1 MSLFLLRFELELFRN
16 SFSKLEEELFRN
28 FSETFQKLFRNFEPQ
43 FEQELIQ
50 VI

>member
-28 FSETFQKLFRNFEPQ
+28 FEPQ

>member
-28 FSETFQKLFRNFEPQ
+28 LEPQ